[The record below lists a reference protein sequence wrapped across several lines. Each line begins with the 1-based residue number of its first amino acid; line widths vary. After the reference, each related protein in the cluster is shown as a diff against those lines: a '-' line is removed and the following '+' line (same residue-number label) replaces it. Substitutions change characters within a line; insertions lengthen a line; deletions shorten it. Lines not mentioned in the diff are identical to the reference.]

1 MKKFYLATV
10 AALFTT
16 AVFAQNNNVGIGTT
30 SPNASAKLEIYSNTQ
45 GLLIPRMTAAQR
57 NAIAAPQPNGLLVF
71 DIDSGCVLAFDSI
84 AAGWKNLCALSGGTP
99 GPTGTA
105 GVTGPTGQNGA
116 TGPNGVTGADG
127 ATGITGA
134 VGATGPVGST
144 GAIGATGAV
153 GATGAIG
160 ATGLTGNVGAT
171 GPSGVDGLN
180 GVTGATGNV
189 GAPGATGNIGATGPA
204 GATGN
209 DGATGPTGASGINGV
224 TGPTGNVGPTGATGP
239 IGCNSSNYVIKS
251 NGSSA
256 TCGVIYDDGVHI
268 GLGTSSPSTL
278 LTLVNATA
286 GALQIQDGTQ
296 GTGYVLTSDANGIAK
311 WKKPTVNATYG
322 VLGAGVNIPYN
333 TTTYLYTGTYIT
345 LPPGEYSVTV
355 NMLMTTG
362 VYSPNNSALWLR
374 TTFGDA
380 TTGGSSAD
388 VVGSALASGGL
399 VGSAKFSLVTGSIII
414 NNTSGGY
421 KTYYYLAGDAE
432 GNGTTATLT
441 GFGGTAW
448 SEDNIVALQIQ

>member
-1 MKKFYLATV
+1 MKRFYLAFLTGFFS
-10 AALFTT
+10 A

-30 SPNASAKLEIYSNTQ
+30 TPNAAAKLEIYSNTQ
-45 GLLIPRMTAAQR
+45 GLLIPRMTAAER

-71 DIDSGCVLAFDSI
+71 DIDSGCVLAFDSV
-84 AAGWKNLCALSGGTP
+84 AASWKNLCALSGGTP
-99 GPTGTA
+99 GPTGAAGAVGPTGA
-105 GVTGPTGQNGA
+105 SGADGVTGVAGAVGPTGATGNAGA
-116 TGPNGVTGADG
+116 TGPAGA
-127 ATGITGA
+127 A
-134 VGATGPVGST
+134 
-144 GAIGATGAV
+144 GATGAAGNN
-153 GATGAIG
+153 GA
-160 ATGLTGNVGAT
+160 TGNVGAT
-171 GPSGVDGLN
+171 GP
-180 GVTGATGNV
+180 TGATGAN
-189 GAPGATGNIGATGPA
+189 GNNGATGPV
-204 GATGN
+204 
-209 DGATGPTGASGINGV
+209 GPSGIDGV

-239 IGCNSSNYVIKS
+239 IGCTSNNYVIKS
-251 NGSSA
+251 NGTSA
-256 TCGVIYDDGVHI
+256 TCGTIYDDGVHI
-268 GLGTSSPSTL
+268 GIGTSTPSTL
-278 LTLVNATA
+278 LTVVNSTA

-296 GTGYVLTSDANGIAK
+296 GLGYVLTSDALGVAK

-362 VYSPNNSALWLR
+362 AYSPNNSALWLR

-388 VVGSALASGGL
+388 IVGSALASGGL

-441 GFGGTAW
+441 GFGGTLW